1 MAGAVLVLT
10 SLLRRNTHMTVGVVE
25 DHMQMVEMMQWWVWA
40 QDTEAVETPVEVY
53 RVEAEGQS

>member
-1 MAGAVLVLT
+1 
-10 SLLRRNTHMTVGVVE
+10 MTVGVVE
-25 DHMQMVEMMQWWVWA
+25 DHMQRVEMMQWWVWA